1 MLKQI
6 KELVPTN
13 IKAIW
18 WKYKNTNLRH
28 SILQKSVNEDLNL
41 IPKYLGVETTNNC
54 NAGCVFCPQ
63 PEIMQRTKGL
73 MKLDT
78 WDLIYKIVKDY
89 KIQRVHFGGMGEPFV
104 DKKILDRIKQL
115 TDISCASQITS
126 NGSLIGRQDPEKIIS
141 SGLKFLNVSMDALK
155 TEWLHKIKVGLEK
168 FTIEE
173 IEQALKL
180 LRDKK
185 KEMKS
190 KYPIIKVQ
198 YQITKESNFMD
209 DPDLE
214 ASMIHERMDPVA
226 DIVRIKGQHDWL
238 GAMEGFGVD
247 QRPPGDGSK
256 NNICG
261 YFTDQINID
270 WNGDVTFC
278 CMDFDS
284 THKLGNIY
292 NNTLEEIFNSK
303 NIKLARKLYLDRKI
317 HTHKLCQGCY
327 KDPN

>member
-1 MLKQI
+1 MLQQI
-6 KELVPTN
+6 KNYIPNN
-13 IKAIW
+13 IKSIW
-18 WKYKNTNLRH
+18 WKYKDTVLTH
-28 SILQKSVNEDLNL
+28 KQLQNAVNNEVDL

-73 MKLDT
+73 MKMDT
-78 WDLIYKIVKDY
+78 WELIYNLVVRY

-115 TDISCASQITS
+115 TDIGCASQITS
-126 NGSLIGRQDPEKIIS
+126 NGSLLSKQDPEKIIK
-141 SGLKFLNVSMDALK
+141 SGLKYLNVSMDALK
-155 TEWLHKIKVGLEK
+155 TEWLHEIKVGLKK

-173 IEQALKL
+173 IEGALKGL
-180 LRDKK
+180 KNKK
-185 KEMKS
+185 NEMRS
-190 KYPIIKVQ
+190 RYPIIKVQ

-209 DPDLE
+209 NPDLE
-214 ASMIHERMDPVA
+214 AAMIHERMDPIA
-226 DIVRIKGQHDWL
+226 DIVRVKGQHDWL
-238 GAMEGFGVD
+238 GAMEGYGVD
-247 QRPPGDGSK
+247 QRAPGDGSK

-303 NIKLARKLYLDRKI
+303 HIKLARKLYLEKKI